1 MKDTQN
7 VDLRTMKP
15 GGMTSRSVSPAQLVF
30 FLGGYDLEMVT
41 IRDLLAQESRPCH
54 DRGLSWG
61 ARASDYRT
69 EIEAVLAQEQVPV
82 LVELANDLSLDLAQV
97 ILVDHHGAYAG
108 EDRPTSLHQVFELLA
123 LPPERWTRWFEL
135 VAVNDWG
142 YVPALVAMGASQEEI
157 IKVRAADRA
166 AQGITAA
173 EEAAGEQAAASAKS
187 MVHGKLTIVQLPHAR
202 TATVTDRL
210 APELGGP
217 GYENLVVY
225 SPEEVNFFGTGEL
238 VYALDEAFPGG
249 WYGGALPERGFW
261 GHGEPVPEVLPVLLE
276 HLRKAEAAEIASIG
290 SQAPTLFE
298 QLTALPTLVRAFDRV
313 EENHGAPGV
322 DRETI
327 EEFGASLEPN
337 LQGLQRELLTG
348 QYRPRPLL
356 RVYVDKEDGTQ
367 RSLSIPTVRDRV
379 VQTAAALV
387 LTPVLDREFEDV
399 SYAYRPGRS
408 VDQAV
413 QRILA
418 LRDRGYH
425 WVLDADIQRYFD
437 EIPHDKLF
445 ACLRQYVQDERVLAL
460 VQQWLTVEVQDQGE
474 RQRLDKGVPQGSP
487 LSPLFANLYL
497 DRFDEAH
504 IEHGHKLVRFA
515 DDFVILCKN
524 RPKAEAALELS
535 EAILQELQLSL
546 HPRKTRITNF
556 AQGFRYLGV
565 QFLRS
570 MAFRPKYPEE
580 LPDMSPPVHAALV
593 RPSISSG
600 AVTETPESIPASPA
614 GSRPETTMV
623 RALRDALGELPPEE
637 TERMWEDLC
646 NVAAEADL
654 PPPTEGHDPYL
665 RSLYLMQ
672 QGAVLAKEDERFV
685 IRKNGV
691 ILSKVPALKVDQILV
706 FGNIQI
712 TTPAMQFCLR
722 EDIPIF
728 LLSSRGRYYG
738 VIESLATDK
747 VLLHRDQFARVT
759 EPNFVLQV
767 SREIVR
773 GKVANTR
780 TLLLRAARKG
790 ASDAVHEATT
800 MLQSILNSVECASS
814 VETLRGLEGAAAAQY
829 FAVWPEF
836 VGKEWHFEG
845 RKRRPPPD
853 PVNSLLSFG
862 YTLLFYNTYALVRAQ
877 GLHPHVGFYHELRP
891 GHPALISDLME
902 EFRAPIVDAT
912 VLALLHRKQVQPDDF
927 RMPPEA
933 GMPCLMKEEARRKVT
948 RAFEAVF
955 NRPVTHPDAGDHCDY
970 RRAIALQAQR
980 LVAVIKGEQPVYKPF
995 LRR

>member
-1 MKDTQN
+1 MDSQ
-7 VDLRTMKP
+7 
-15 GGMTSRSVSPAQLVF
+15 SVSPAQLVF
-30 FLGGYDLEMVT
+30 FLGGQDLEMVT
-41 IRDLLAQESRPCH
+41 IRDLLAQESRPYH
-54 DRGLSWG
+54 DNGLLWG

-69 EIEAVLAQEQVPV
+69 EIEAVLAQGQVPV
-82 LVELANDLSLDLAQV
+82 LVELANDLNLAPARV
-97 ILVDHHGAYAG
+97 ILVDHHGEYAG
-108 EDRPTSLHQVFELLA
+108 EDRPTSLHQIFDLLA

-135 VAVNDWG
+135 VAANDWG
-142 YVPALVAMGASQEEI
+142 YISALVAMGASQEEI
-157 IKVRAADRA
+157 VKVRAADRA

-173 EEAAGEQAAASAKS
+173 EEIAGEQAAASATT
-187 MVHGKLTIVQLPHAR
+187 MVYGKLTVVQLPHAR

-210 APELGGP
+210 APELSGP

-225 SPEEVNFFGTGEL
+225 SPDQVNFFGAGEL
-238 VYALDEAFPGG
+238 VYALDKAFPGG
-249 WYGGALPERGFW
+249 WYGGALPTRGFW
-261 GHGEPVPEVLPVLLE
+261 GHEEPVPEVLPVLLE
-276 HLRKAEAAEIASIG
+276 HLRQAEAAEIARL
-290 SQAPTLFE
+290 QKQRPALFD

-322 DRETI
+322 DQETI
-327 EEFGASLEPN
+327 EEFGASLESN
-337 LQGLQRELLTG
+337 LQVLQQELLTG

-356 RVYVDKEDGTQ
+356 RFYVDKEDGTQ
-367 RSLSIPTVRDRV
+367 RTLAIPTVRDRV

-387 LTPVLDREFEDV
+387 LTLVLDPEFEDV

-413 QRILA
+413 QRILT

-437 EIPHDKLF
+437 EIPHDKLLE
-445 ACLRQYVQDERVLAL
+445 CLRKYVQDERVLTL
-460 VQQWLTVEVQDQGE
+460 VHQWLTVEVQDHGE
-474 RQRLDKGVPQGSP
+474 RVRLDRGVPQGSP
-487 LSPLFANLYL
+487 LSPLLANLYL

-504 IEHGHKLVRFA
+504 IERGHKLVRFA

-524 RPKAEAALELS
+524 RPKAEAALALS
-535 EAILQELQLSL
+535 EAVLQELQLSL

-556 AQGFRYLGV
+556 DQGFRYLGV

-580 LPDMSPPVHAALV
+580 LPDISLPVPVAQVYPSMSSVTVVEAPEIVPAPPV
-593 RPSISSG
+593 G
-600 AVTETPESIPASPA
+600 F
-614 GSRPETTMV
+614 RPETTMV
-623 RALRDALGELPPEE
+623 RALRDALGALPPTEA
-637 TERMWEDLC
+637 ERMWEDLC
-646 NVAAEADL
+646 DVAEEADL
-654 PPPTEGHDPYL
+654 PPPTVGHDPYL
-665 RSLYLMQ
+665 RSLYLME

-685 IRKNGV
+685 VRKNSA

-712 TTPAMQFCLR
+712 TTPAMQFCLM

-747 VLLHRDQFARVT
+747 VLLHRDQFVRVT
-759 EPNFVLQV
+759 EPAFVLQV

-780 TLLLRAARKG
+780 TLLLRATRKG
-790 ASDAVHEATT
+790 ASDAVREATT
-800 MLQSILNSVECASS
+800 MLQNILNSVDSASS
-814 VETLRGLEGAAAAQY
+814 VETLRGMEGAAAAQY
-829 FAVWPEF
+829 FAVWPEL
-836 VGKEWHFEG
+836 VGKEWHFAG

-927 RMPPEA
+927 RMPTEA
-933 GMPCLMKEEARRKVT
+933 GMPCLMTEEARRRVT

-955 NRPVTHPDAGDHCDY
+955 NRLVTHPDAGDHCDY

-980 LVAVIKGEQPVYKPF
+980 LVAVIKGEQPIYKPF